1 MVPEQ
6 VCTLNSSLKYP
17 LKLTKGKKKKPFL
30 PKYLDYLDALLLIRA
45 FCFQISFVFIGALH
59 TQEAVGR
66 VANPTGQHSVPQHG
80 IYHCAFT
87 ITGPGKSINVRRQIQ
102 YAAINRFSK
111 INNVT
116 AVNIYRR
123 ESVETSMSSCCC
135 DLNYWCFF
143 GSKQLFV

>member
-1 MVPEQ
+1 MVREQ
-6 VCTLNSSLKYP
+6 VCTLNSSRKYP
-17 LKLTKGKKKKPFL
+17 LKLTKGKKKQPFL

-59 TQEAVGR
+59 TQETVGR

-87 ITGPGKSINVRRQIQ
+87 ITGPGKTINVHKQIQ
-102 YAAINRFSK
+102 HAAINRFYK

-123 ESVETSMSSCCC
+123 EINPV
-135 DLNYWCFF
+135 L
-143 GSKQLFV
+143 KQACPTRPPVAVI